1 MAIRGTNRN
10 DIITP
15 LFVSAGILGW
25 YSGLTGNDSIFG
37 SKGDDRL
44 VGGVGNDFIDGGFG
58 FDTIDGGIGI
68 DTTTY
73 DFFLEPIHANL
84 ATGVVRPSG
93 KSALL
98 DKLFSIENLIGT
110 AKNDTIIGSGA
121 DNRLTG
127 GDGNDKLVGGAGNDF
142 LDGGFGFDTI
152 DGGIGNDTTTYS
164 FYSEPIHANLATG
177 VVRFPGN
184 SALTDKLFSIENLI
198 GTSKNDTLIGSATDN
213 ALTGGNGN
221 DNLVG
226 GAGNDVLDGGLGF
239 DTIDGG
245 IGKDTT
251 TYALFSGP
259 IHANLASGV
268 VRSPRSSVQIDKLIS
283 IENLIGSSK
292 NDTIIGSAVE
302 NSLTGGDGDDLLV
315 GGMGRDVLSLGN
327 GKDNVR
333 IGEAGNTDNDL
344 ITDFVAIDDK
354 IQLANRLDSL
364 LVGFSDSGILGLD
377 FIGGNFNEN
386 ILSAESF
393 FKGPGFTGAASDSA
407 TGVYLNSSNGD
418 IFYNNSI
425 LFGSLLIAN
434 VGNAAS
440 SMTNRNF
447 IYAEG

>member
-1 MAIRGTNRN
+1 VAIRGTNRN

-37 SKGDDRL
+37 GKGDDRL

-177 VVRFPGN
+177 AVRFPGN

-239 DTIDGG
+239 DT
-245 IGKDTT
+245 T

-268 VRSPRSSVQIDKLIS
+268 VRSPRNSVQIDKLIS

-292 NDTIIGSAVE
+292 NDTIIGSAAE
-302 NSLTGGDGDDLLV
+302 NSLTGGDGDDVLI
-315 GGMGRDVLSLGN
+315 GGMGRDILSLGN

-333 IGEAGNTDNDL
+333 IGEASNTDNDL
-344 ITDFVAIDDK
+344 ITDFAAIDDK

-425 LFGSLLIAN
+425 SSGSLLIAN
-434 VGNAAS
+434 IGNAAFG
-440 SMTNRNF
+440 MTNRNF
-447 IYAEG
+447 IYVEG

>member
-177 VVRFPGN
+177 AVRFPGN

-198 GTSKNDTLIGSATDN
+198 GTSKNDTLIGSA
-213 ALTGGNGN
+213 A
-221 DNLVG
+221 
-226 GAGNDVLDGGLGF
+226 
-239 DTIDGG
+239 
-245 IGKDTT
+245 
-251 TYALFSGP
+251 
-259 IHANLASGV
+259 
-268 VRSPRSSVQIDKLIS
+268 
-283 IENLIGSSK
+283 
-292 NDTIIGSAVE
+292 E
-302 NSLTGGDGDDLLV
+302 NSLTGGDGDDVLI
-315 GGMGRDVLSLGN
+315 GGMGRDILSLGN

-333 IGEAGNTDNDL
+333 IGEASNTDNDL
-344 ITDFVAIDDK
+344 ITDFVATDDK

-425 LFGSLLIAN
+425 SSGSLLIAN
-434 VGNAAS
+434 IGNAAFG
-440 SMTNRNF
+440 MTNRNF
-447 IYAEG
+447 IYVEG